1 MRSYAL
7 QVEDLP
13 STEQGVR
20 RIRLRAHVA
29 SLGISDAKL
38 PHISGRIF
46 WITLSVLGELLDL
59 RKLVSDLKQYG
70 LACEEYY
77 WTPPGLYEF
86 VGDELQAQ
94 TVDPEEI
101 EQVAALETLAR
112 EMTVG
117 KSAWPQ

>member
-7 QVEDLP
+7 QIEDLP

-29 SLGISDAKL
+29 SLGTSDSKL

-46 WITLSVLGELLDL
+46 WITLSALGELLDL

-86 VGDELQAQ
+86 VGEELKAQ
-94 TVDPEEI
+94 TVDPEEV
-101 EQVAALETLAR
+101 EQVGALKVLAQ

>member
-7 QVEDLP
+7 QIEDSP

-29 SLGISDAKL
+29 SLGTSNTKL
-38 PHISGRIF
+38 PHISVRIF
-46 WITLSVLGELLDL
+46 WITLSALGELLDL
-59 RKLVSDLKQYG
+59 HKFVSDLKQYG

-86 VGDELQAQ
+86 VGEELQAQ
-94 TVDPEEI
+94 TVDPEEV
-101 EQVAALETLAR
+101 EQVAALEVLAQ

>member
-1 MRSYAL
+1 MRTYAL
-7 QVEDLP
+7 QIEDLP

-29 SLGISDAKL
+29 SLGTSDSKL

-46 WITLSVLGELLDL
+46 WITLSALGEFLDL
-59 RKLVSDLKQYG
+59 RKLMSDLKQYG

-86 VGDELQAQ
+86 SGNELVAQ
-94 TVDPEEI
+94 TVDPEEV

-117 KSAWPQ
+117 KSAWPH

>member
-29 SLGISDAKL
+29 SLGISDSKL
-38 PHISGRIF
+38 PHISGRLF
-46 WITLSVLGELLDL
+46 WITLSALGDLLDL
-59 RKLVSDLKQYG
+59 RKFLADLKQYG

-86 VGDELQAQ
+86 VGEELKAQ
-94 TVDPEEI
+94 TVDPEEV
-101 EQVAALETLAR
+101 EQVGALKVLAQ

>member
-7 QVEDLP
+7 QIEDLP

-29 SLGISDAKL
+29 SLGTSDAK

-46 WITLSVLGELLDL
+46 WITLSALGELLDL

-86 VGDELQAQ
+86 VGEELQAQ
-94 TVDPEEI
+94 TVDPEEV

>member
-7 QVEDLP
+7 QIEDLP

-29 SLGISDAKL
+29 SLGISDSKL
-38 PHISGRIF
+38 PRISGRIF
-46 WITLSVLGELLDL
+46 WITLSALGELLDL

-94 TVDPEEI
+94 TVDPEEV
-101 EQVAALETLAR
+101 EQVAVLETLAR
-112 EMTVG
+112 EVTVG

>member
-7 QVEDLP
+7 QIEDLP

-29 SLGISDAKL
+29 SLGTSDAKL
-38 PHISGRIF
+38 PHIGGRIF
-46 WITLSVLGELLDL
+46 WITLAALGELLDL
-59 RKLVSDLKQYG
+59 RKLMSDLKQYG

-86 VGDELQAQ
+86 VGEELKAQ
-94 TVDPEEI
+94 TVDPEEV
-101 EQVAALETLAR
+101 EQVGALKVLAR

-117 KSAWPQ
+117 KSAWSQ